1 MVRFYIALWAAKLSQ
16 LLLRLLGRKGT
27 YFAGKLA
34 IKLCPDFLA
43 RIGRP
48 ETLIGV
54 TGTNGKTTVSNMLND
69 IFGSWGMDI
78 VNNRYGSNINAGVAS
93 ALIES
98 AGLGGRCRKELGVL
112 EIDERSARL
121 IYPYLKPDYLLIT
134 NLFRD
139 SMRRNAHPW
148 YIADILSRYI
158 PAETKLILNA
168 DDLISSS
175 VAAHNERRYFGID
188 RLPNEPDARENIV
201 QDVRICPNCSERLV
215 FDFRRYNHIGRAH
228 CPRCGFASPEPDY
241 RLSALDFADGRM
253 TVCEHGSEHDY
264 RLTSDALYNIYN
276 SLSVIA
282 LLRELGYGADKI
294 ATAFD
299 SLEVVRSRFW
309 QEEIGGKPLT
319 VIMAKGLNAVA
330 CTRSFDYVSSIP
342 GTKSVVL
349 MLDDD
354 FDEKESSENIAWLY
368 DADFEFLADPSI
380 LQIVTVGIRS
390 LDSRMRL
397 LIAGV
402 PEERIVA
409 VRDEKDAAALVDISS
424 PDKIFLLYELYRH
437 DSAVAVREQIVRRMK
452 EAQTK

>member
-1 MVRFYIALWAAKLSQ
+1 MIRFYIALWAAKFSQ
-16 LLLRLLGRKGT
+16 FLLRLLGRKGT

-34 IKLCPDFLA
+34 IKLCPDFIG

-48 ETLIGV
+48 KTLIGV

-69 IFGSWGMDI
+69 VFASWGVELM
-78 VNNRYGSNINAGVAS
+78 NNRYGSNVNAGVAS

-98 AGLGGRCRKELGVL
+98 AGFSGKCKKDIGVL

-139 SMRRNAHPW
+139 SMRRNAHPQ
-148 YIADILSRYI
+148 YIADILTKHI
-158 PAETKLILNA
+158 PKESKLILNA

-175 VAAHNERRYFGID
+175 VAPSNDRCYFGISK
-188 RLPNEPDARENIV
+188 LPNEPDARENIV
-201 QDVRICPNCSERLV
+201 RDVRICPVCSQRLV
-215 FDFRRYNHIGRAH
+215 YDFRRYNHIGKVH
-228 CPRCGFASPEPDY
+228 CPDCGFSSPTPNYLLASI
-241 RLSALDFADGRM
+241 DFENAVMSVKECDE
-253 TVCEHGSEHDY
+253 THEY
-264 RLTSDALYNIYN
+264 KLTANAVYNIYN

-282 LLRELGYGADKI
+282 LLREMGYPAEKI

-299 SLEVVRSRFW
+299 SLKVVQSRFW
-309 QEEIGGKPLT
+309 EENINGKPLT

-330 CTRSFDYVSSIP
+330 CTRSFDYVSSEA

-349 MLDDD
+349 MLDDV

-368 DADFEFLADPSI
+368 DADFEFLSDPSI
-380 LQIVTVGIRS
+380 TQIVTVGVRS
-390 LDSRMRL
+390 LDSKVRL

-402 PEERIVA
+402 DESKIVA
-409 VRDEKDAAALVDISS
+409 VTDEKEAAAKVDIESA
-424 PDKIFLLYELYRH
+424 DKIFLLYELYRY
-437 DSAVAVREQIVRRMK
+437 DSAVAVRNQIAQRMK
-452 EAQTK
+452 EVL